1 MVSYGQPQP
10 DFTRPRALNR
20 DNAAFAVRFAA
31 AAATMSAPAA
41 SQRMD
46 PSSSD
51 ARLARIDVRGVTR
64 RFGATLALRQVS
76 ATFEAGTLTFLEG
89 PNGAG
94 KSTLL
99 AIIGTVLQPSSG
111 RVWYEPFGDDQALAR
126 RHIGWVAHESH
137 AYRELSG
144 RRNIELVAEIHGMT
158 GAPAQVERVIERVGA
173 QAFAN
178 RPVGTLSRGQRQR
191 IALARALVH
200 DPGVLL
206 LDEPWTGLDVASVD
220 KLEAVIR
227 EEVARGSL
235 VIAVTHGAGTA
246 ERLGARR
253 LRIEGGRVASQ

>member
-1 MVSYGQPQP
+1 MQVS
-10 DFTRPRALNR
+10 
-20 DNAAFAVRFAA
+20 V
-31 AAATMSAPAA
+31 
-41 SQRMD
+41 
-46 PSSSD
+46 
-51 ARLARIDVRGVTR
+51 ARIEVRGVTR

-76 ATFEAGTLTFLEG
+76 TTFEAGTLTFLEG

-99 AIIGTVLQPSSG
+99 AILGTVLRPTSG
-111 RVWYEPFGDDQALAR
+111 TVWYEPLGEDQTDAR

-137 AYRELSG
+137 CYRELSG
-144 RRNIELVAEIHGMT
+144 RRNIELVAQIHGLSHV
-158 GAPAQVERVIERVGA
+158 AKQVDRVIARVGA
-173 QAFAN
+173 DVFAD

-220 KLEAVIR
+220 RLEAVIK

-253 LRIEGGRVASQ
+253 VRIEGGRIVT

>member
-1 MVSYGQPQP
+1 MSTG
-10 DFTRPRALNR
+10 
-20 DNAAFAVRFAA
+20 
-31 AAATMSAPAA
+31 SAPVSASGAA
-41 SQRMD
+41 EPATVS
-46 PSSSD
+46 
-51 ARLARIDVRGVTR
+51 RIEVRAVTR

-76 ATFEAGTLTFLEG
+76 AAFEAGTLTFLEG

-99 AIIGTVLQPSSG
+99 AIIGTVLRPSTGS
-111 RVWYEPFGDDQALAR
+111 VSYEPFGEDQALAR

-144 RRNIELVAEIHGMT
+144 RRNIELVTQIHGLSDAEAEI
-158 GAPAQVERVIERVGA
+158 ERVIERVGA
-173 QAFAN
+173 ASFAN

-220 KLEAVIR
+220 KLEAVIH
-227 EEVARGSL
+227 EELARGSL
-235 VIAVTHGAGTA
+235 IIAVTHGAGTA

-253 LRIEGGRVASQ
+253 VRIEAGRIVG

>member
-1 MVSYGQPQP
+1 MV
-10 DFTRPRALNR
+10 AW
-20 DNAAFAVRFAA
+20 AAMQV
-31 AAATMSAPAA
+31 S
-41 SQRMD
+41 
-46 PSSSD
+46 
-51 ARLARIDVRGVTR
+51 RIEVRGVTR

-76 ATFEAGTLTFLEG
+76 TSFEGGTLTFLEG

-99 AIIGTVLQPSSG
+99 AIVGTVLRPTSG
-111 RVWYEPFGDDQALAR
+111 SVWYEPFGDDQALAR

-137 AYRELSG
+137 CYRELSG
-144 RRNIELVAEIHGMT
+144 RRNIELVAQIHGVND
-158 GAPAQVERVIERVGA
+158 AVCVNRVIGRVGA
-173 QAFAN
+173 ELFAD

-200 DPGVLL
+200 DPAVLL
-206 LDEPWTGLDVASVD
+206 LDEPWTGLDVASVE

-227 EEVARGSL
+227 DEVARGSL

-253 LRIEGGRVASQ
+253 LRIEGGRIAV

>member
-1 MVSYGQPQP
+1 M
-10 DFTRPRALNR
+10 
-20 DNAAFAVRFAA
+20 
-31 AAATMSAPAA
+31 
-41 SQRMD
+41 
-46 PSSSD
+46 
-51 ARLARIDVRGVTR
+51 
-64 RFGATLALRQVS
+64 ALRQVTTS
-76 ATFEAGTLTFLEG
+76 FEAGTLTFLEG

-99 AIIGTVLQPSSG
+99 AIIGTVLRPSSG
-111 RVWYEPFGDDQALAR
+111 SVWYEPFGDDPALAR
-126 RHIGWVAHESH
+126 QHIGWVAHESH

-144 RRNIELVAEIHGMT
+144 RRNVELVAQIHGV
-158 GAPAQVERVIERVGA
+158 AESEARVADVIARVGA
-173 QAFAN
+173 GAFAD

-191 IALARALVH
+191 IALARSLVH

-227 EEVARGSL
+227 EEVAGGSL

-253 LRIEGGRVASQ
+253 LRIEAGRIAS

>member
-1 MVSYGQPQP
+1 M
-10 DFTRPRALNR
+10 
-20 DNAAFAVRFAA
+20 
-31 AAATMSAPAA
+31 AATEGSTAATSAR
-41 SQRMD
+41 SV
-46 PSSSD
+46 S
-51 ARLARIDVRGVTR
+51 RIEVRGVTR

-76 ATFEAGTLTFLEG
+76 TAFESGSLTFLEG

-99 AIIGTVLQPSSG
+99 AIIGTVLRPSSG
-111 RVWYEPFGDDQALAR
+111 TVSYEPFGDDQALAR

-137 AYRELSG
+137 CYRELSG
-144 RRNIELVAEIHGMT
+144 RRNIELVAQIHGV
-158 GAPAQVERVIERVGA
+158 AAAASQVERVIARVGA
-173 QAFAN
+173 ETFAN

-227 EEVARGSL
+227 EEVAGGSL

-246 ERLGARR
+246 ERLGAGRV
-253 LRIEGGRVASQ
+253 RIEGGKIVA

>member
-1 MVSYGQPQP
+1 MVTCTQMQVS
-10 DFTRPRALNR
+10 
-20 DNAAFAVRFAA
+20 
-31 AAATMSAPAA
+31 
-41 SQRMD
+41 
-46 PSSSD
+46 
-51 ARLARIDVRGVTR
+51 RIEVRGVTR

-76 ATFEAGTLTFLEG
+76 TTFEAGTLTFLEG

-99 AIIGTVLQPSSG
+99 AILGTVLRPTSG
-111 RVWYEPFGDDQALAR
+111 TVWYEPLGEDQTDAR

-137 AYRELSG
+137 CYRELSG
-144 RRNIELVAEIHGMT
+144 RRNIELVAQIHGLT
-158 GAPAQVERVIERVGA
+158 RVTEQVDRVIARVGA
-173 QAFAN
+173 DVFAD

-220 KLEAVIR
+220 RLEVVLK

-253 LRIEGGRVASQ
+253 VRIEGGRVVT

>member
-1 MVSYGQPQP
+1 MQVSVP
-10 DFTRPRALNR
+10 
-20 DNAAFAVRFAA
+20 
-31 AAATMSAPAA
+31 
-41 SQRMD
+41 
-46 PSSSD
+46 
-51 ARLARIDVRGVTR
+51 RIDVRGVTR

-76 ATFEAGTLTFLEG
+76 TVFEAGSLTFLEG

-99 AIIGTVLQPSSG
+99 AIIGTVLRPSSG
-111 RVWYEPFGDDQALAR
+111 SVWYEPFGDDQAQAR

-137 AYRELSG
+137 CYRELPG
-144 RRNIELVAEIHGMT
+144 RRNIELVAQIHGIHNPT
-158 GAPAQVERVIERVGA
+158 PHVERVIARVGA
-173 QAFAN
+173 EAFAD

-235 VIAVTHGAGTA
+235 VVAVTHGAGVA

-253 LRIEGGRVASQ
+253 LRIEGGRILE